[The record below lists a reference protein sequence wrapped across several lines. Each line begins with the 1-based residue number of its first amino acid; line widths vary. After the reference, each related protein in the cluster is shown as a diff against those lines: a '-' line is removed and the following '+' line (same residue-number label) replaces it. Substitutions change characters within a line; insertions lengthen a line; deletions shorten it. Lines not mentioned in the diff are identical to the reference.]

1 MSTLAAYA
9 PAMGGRAI
17 SAGLNDRR
25 VWGVPIVVVLFF
37 VGMIMPTAISVSAGG
52 LRLSAYRVVLLIM
65 FLPMI
70 IALLS
75 GKRGKLTVFDLCAIG
90 HSVWAVFSLINWGGV
105 AQGIESG
112 GIYMVEATGAY
123 LVGRLYIRNVDDFK
137 AMARFYVGVVVGMLL
152 FTLPESL
159 TSIHFLKDWPAQIF
173 GGARAHYID
182 QRMGLERAFGSF
194 DHPILYGVFSASA
207 FSMAY
212 FISANAKL
220 TNYKGMARVMGV
232 VVATFISASGGPYL
246 VLMMQ
251 MFVAG
256 WERVLTGVA
265 GRWKALFT
273 LFGVIYLCIDLFS
286 NRTPFHVFVTYF
298 TFSTHSAYN
307 RINLW
312 HYGTAEVARHPVF
325 GVGLG
330 DWIRPVWMSDSM
342 DNFWLLITMRYG
354 IPALIFLLATVFGLV
369 IAAGLRKNIPAEWKA
384 ARHAWAFTLFGIA
397 VAAATVHLW
406 NALFVLF
413 MFLVGSGAWLVDAPV
428 ETKSNAARPKPRPLR
443 RRTLL

>member
-1 MSTLAAYA
+1 MTALAGTAALPRTA
-9 PAMGGRAI
+9 PTAAAR
-17 SAGLNDRR
+17 DRR
-25 VWGVPIVVVLFF
+25 LWGVPLVVVLFF
-37 VGMIMPTAISVSAGG
+37 IGMIMPTAISVSAGG
-52 LRLSAYRVVLLIM
+52 LRLSAYRVVLLVM
-65 FLPMI
+65 FIPMI
-70 IALLS
+70 LALLS
-75 GKRGKLTVFDLCAIG
+75 GRRGRITVFDMCAIG
-90 HSVWAVFSLINWGGV
+90 HALWAVLSLINWGGLG
-105 AQGIESG
+105 QGIESG

-123 LVGRLYIRNVDDFK
+123 LVGRLYIRGVEDFE
-137 AMARFYVGVVVGMLL
+137 AMARFYVAMVVGMLL
-152 FTLPESL
+152 FTLPEAF
-159 TSIHFLKDWPAQIF
+159 TGIHFLKDWPAQVF
-173 GGARAHYID
+173 GGARAHDID
-182 QRMGLERAFGSF
+182 KRMGLERAFGSF

-212 FISANAKL
+212 FIAAQGRL
-220 TNYKGMARVMGV
+220 TNFKGMARVAGV
-232 VVATFISASGGPYL
+232 VVATFISASGGPYV

-256 WERVLTGVA
+256 WERVLRGIA
-265 GRWKALFT
+265 GRWRALFG
-273 LFGVIYLCIDLFS
+273 LFGLIYLLIDLFS

-298 TFSTHSAYN
+298 TFSVHSAYN

-330 DWIRPVWMSDSM
+330 DWVRPVWMSDSM

-354 IPALIFLLATVFGLV
+354 IPALVFLLALVFGLV
-369 IAAGLRKNIPAEWKA
+369 IAAGRRKDIPERWKP

-413 MFLVGSGAWLVDAPV
+413 MFLVGSGAWLVDAPAGP
-428 ETKSNAARPKPRPLR
+428 AAGPRRPAPPRPTR